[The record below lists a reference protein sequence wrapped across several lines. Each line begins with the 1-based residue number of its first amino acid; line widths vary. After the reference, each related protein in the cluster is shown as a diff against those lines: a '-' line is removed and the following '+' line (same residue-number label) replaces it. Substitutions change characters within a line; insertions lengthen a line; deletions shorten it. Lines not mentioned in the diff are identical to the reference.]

1 MNVDAWLREAEA
13 KLTRA
18 GISTARLD
26 TLVLLED
33 LLDHERSW
41 LLANPD
47 FELTSAQTATL
58 QKLLTRRTR
67 HEPLAYIRGKTEFYG
82 RTFILSSAVLE
93 PRPESE
99 TIIDQLKELVLEARM
114 TSNTFDSGTKSL
126 LDVLQSG
133 SKLRIADVGCGS
145 GALGITAAL
154 ELKNASIDLLDID
167 ENALKIAQM
176 NVVLHT
182 TGSRVVHS
190 DLLANSAQDYHI
202 LLCNLPYV
210 PDAHTINQAAMHE
223 PKLAIFGG
231 PDGLDLYRKMYKQI
245 MNMQKRPLFILCES
259 LPPQHTA
266 LKNIAE
272 RAGYELTNTADF
284 IQLFTRRTVPG

>member
-13 KLTRA
+13 KLNRA

-33 LLDHERSW
+33 LLDRERSW

-58 QKLLTRRTR
+58 QKLLTRRAQ

-99 TIIDQLKELVLEARM
+99 TIIDQLKELVLEARKL
-114 TSNTFDSGTKSL
+114 SNTPGSGVKSL
-126 LDVLQSG
+126 SDVVQTG

-154 ELKNASIDLLDID
+154 ELKNTSVDLLDID
-167 ENALKIAQM
+167 DNALKVAQM

-182 TGSRVVHS
+182 TGTRVVRS
-190 DLLANSAQDYHI
+190 DLLADSAQDYHV

-210 PDAHTINQAAMHE
+210 PDTHTINQAAMHE

-231 PDGLDLYRKMYKQI
+231 PDGLELYRKMYKQI

-259 LPPQHTA
+259 LPPQHTE
-266 LKNIAE
+266 LNNIAE
-272 RAGYELTNTADF
+272 QAGYTLTNTADF
-284 IQLFTRRTVPG
+284 IQLFTRLPIPR